1 MTIFQATLTIVI
13 TVVASQIGIII
24 FTINR
29 LDNLARDLRVEIQGL
44 RAEGQNLTRELR
56 VEIRELGTKLDTHS
70 LAHAKGD
77 VG

>member
-44 RAEGQNLTRELR
+44 RAEVQNLTRELR
-56 VEIRELGTKLDTHS
+56 VEIL
-70 LAHAKGD
+70 
-77 VG
+77 